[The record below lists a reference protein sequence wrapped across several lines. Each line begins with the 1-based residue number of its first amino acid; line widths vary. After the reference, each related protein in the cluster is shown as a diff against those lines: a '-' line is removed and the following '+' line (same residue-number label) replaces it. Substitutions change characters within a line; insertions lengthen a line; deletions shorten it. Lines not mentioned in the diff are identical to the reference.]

1 MVLVRMKTRNFL
13 KKHTRD
19 MIRWQLKM
27 RDRYLTCG
35 VTKCEADGFSV
46 VTLPHRDVRSG
57 TVEIFRDLASALQR
71 HAAIVDQLRSTGW
84 SIASYT
90 Q

>member
-1 MVLVRMKTRNFL
+1 MKMRTRNLL

-19 MIRWQLKM
+19 MIRWQLRM

-35 VTKCEADGFSV
+35 VTKSRADGFSV
-46 VTLPHRDVRSG
+46 VTLPHRDVRNG

-71 HAAIVDQLRSTGW
+71 HAAIVDQLRSSGW

>member
-1 MVLVRMKTRNFL
+1 MKMKTRNL
-13 KKHTRD
+13 LRKHTRD
-19 MIRWQLKM
+19 MIRWQLRM

-35 VTKCEADGFSV
+35 VTKTEAEGFSV
-46 VTLPHRDVRSG
+46 VTVPHRDMRSG

-71 HAAIVDQLRSTGW
+71 HATIVDELRSSGW
-84 SIASYT
+84 SVASYT

>member
-1 MVLVRMKTRNFL
+1 
-13 KKHTRD
+13 
-19 MIRWQLKM
+19 MIRWQLRM
-27 RDRYLTCG
+27 RDRFLTCG
-35 VTKCEADGFSV
+35 VKSDANGFNV
-46 VTLPHRDVRSG
+46 VTLPHRDGRNG

-71 HAAIVDQLRSTGW
+71 HAAIVNELRATGW

>member
-1 MVLVRMKTRNFL
+1 MKMKTRNLL

-19 MIRWQLKM
+19 MIRWQLRM
-27 RDRYLTCG
+27 RDRFLTCG
-35 VTKCEADGFSV
+35 VTQSDASGFSV
-46 VTLPHRDVRSG
+46 VTVPHRDVRSG

-71 HAAIVDQLRSTGW
+71 HAAIVDRLRSSGW